1 MKRIPRYNS
10 CDLLDQNNVLKDCVI
25 FDLHRIIQMRNNVVS
40 IAHHHA
46 FYQILL
52 ITGGSGIHYIDNES
66 HSVAKGD
73 IFFLSPGQVHRW
85 DFNETTQGF
94 IINFTADFFSS
105 FLLNSDF
112 VQSLPFFEYSSEYS
126 KLNIFQ
132 QFSTVVNIFDK
143 ITFEYQIKEHC
154 DSNLIRIY
162 ILELLLLLKKQINE
176 ENNFSYNQLQ
186 PSNLVKQYEHLVEK
200 NFYELRFPKEY
211 AKLLYVTPNYLN
223 AICQKIKG
231 QSAGEIIRSRILLE
245 SKRLLVNTNLSA
257 GEIAY
262 KLSFKDNSYFSRFFK
277 KYVGV
282 SPDEYRKS

>member
-1 MKRIPRYNS
+1 MKKIPRYNS

-40 IAHHHA
+40 VAHQHS

-52 ITGGSGIHYIDNES
+52 IINGTGIHHIDNRIY
-66 HSVAKGD
+66 SVTKGD
-73 IFFLSPGQVHRW
+73 IFFLAPGQVHRW

-105 FLLNSDF
+105 FLLNKDF
-112 VQSLPFFEYSSEYS
+112 IQLLPFFEYNSEYT
-126 KLNIFQ
+126 KLNIFKQ
-132 QFSTVVNIFDK
+132 YSTIVNIFDK
-143 ITFEYQIKEHC
+143 ITFEFQIKETT
-154 DSNLIRIY
+154 DLNLIRIY
-162 ILELLLLLKKQINE
+162 ILELLLLIKKQVNE
-176 ENNFSYNQLQ
+176 EYNFSYTQLQ
-186 PSNLVKQYEHLVEK
+186 PTNLIKQFEHLVEK

>member
-1 MKRIPRYNS
+1 MKKIPRYNS

-25 FDLHRIIQMRNNVVS
+25 FDLNRIIQMRNNVVS
-40 IAHHHA
+40 IAHQHS

-52 ITGGSGIHYIDNES
+52 ITGGSGIHLIDSES

-85 DFNETTQGF
+85 DFNESTQGF
-94 IINFTADFFSS
+94 IINFTVDFFSP
-105 FLLNSDF
+105 FLLNKDF
-112 VQSLPFFEYSSEYS
+112 IQLLPFFEYDSHYT
-126 KLNIFQ
+126 KLNVFK
-132 QFSTVVNIFDK
+132 QFSTIANIFDK
-143 ITFEYQIKEHC
+143 ITFEFQIKENY
-154 DSNLIRIY
+154 DSNLIRVY

-176 ENNFSYNQLQ
+176 ENNFSYSQLQ
-186 PSNLVKQYEHLVEK
+186 PSNLIKQYEHFVEQK
-200 NFYELRFPKEY
+200 FYELRFPKEY

-231 QSAGEIIRSRILLE
+231 QSAGEIIRNRILLE

>member
-1 MKRIPRYNS
+1 MKKIPRYNS

-40 IAHHHA
+40 VAHHHA

-52 ITGGSGIHYIDNES
+52 ITGGSGIHYIDNEL
-66 HSVAKGD
+66 HSVNKGD
-73 IFFLSPGQVHRW
+73 IFFLSPEQVHRW

-94 IINFTADFFSS
+94 ILNFTTDFFSP
-105 FLLNSDF
+105 FLLKTDF
-112 VQSLPFFEYSSEYS
+112 IQSLPFFSYNTEYN
-126 KLNIFQ
+126 KLNVFQ
-132 QFSTVVNIFDK
+132 QFSIVANIFDK
-143 ITFEYQIKEHC
+143 ITFELQIKDNC
-154 DSNLIRIY
+154 DYNLIRIY
-162 ILELLLLLKKQINE
+162 ILELLLHLKKQINH

-186 PSNLVKQYEHLVEK
+186 PANLVKQYEHLVEK

-211 AKLLYVTPNYLN
+211 AQLLYVTPNYLN

-231 QSAGEIIRSRILLE
+231 QSAGEVIRSRILLE

-257 GEIAY
+257 AEIAY

>member
-10 CDLLDQNNVLKDCVI
+10 CDLLDQNNVIKDCVI
-25 FDLHRIIQMRNNVVS
+25 FDLNRIIQMRNNVVS
-40 IAHHHA
+40 IAHQHA

-52 ITGGSGIHYIDNES
+52 ITSGSGIHFIDNDS

-85 DFNETTQGF
+85 DFNESTQGF
-94 IINFTADFFSS
+94 IINFTSHFFSS
-105 FLLNSDF
+105 FLLKTDF
-112 VQSLPFFEYSSEYS
+112 IETLPFFVLNSEYT

-132 QFSTVVNIFDK
+132 QFSTIVNIFDK
-143 ITFEYQIKEHC
+143 ITFESQIKENI
-154 DSNLIRIY
+154 DDNLIRIY
-162 ILELLLLLKKQINE
+162 LLELLLLLKKQVNE

-186 PSNLVKQYEHLVEK
+186 PSNLIKQYEHLVEK

-211 AKLLYVTPNYLN
+211 ATLLYVTPNYLN

>member
-1 MKRIPRYNS
+1 MKKIPRYNS

-25 FDLHRIIQMRNNVVS
+25 FDLNRIIQMRNNVVS
-40 IAHHHA
+40 IAHQHA

-52 ITGGSGIHYIDNES
+52 ITGGSGIHLIDNET

-85 DFNETTQGF
+85 DFNESTQGF
-94 IINFTADFFSS
+94 IINFTLDFFSS
-105 FLLNSDF
+105 FLLNKDF
-112 VQSLPFFEYSSEYS
+112 VQLLPFFEYDSHHT
-126 KLNIFQ
+126 KLNVFQ
-132 QFSTVVNIFDK
+132 QFSTIANIFDK
-143 ITFEYQIKEHC
+143 ITFEFQIKENY
-154 DSNLIRIY
+154 DSNLIRVY
-162 ILELLLLLKKQINE
+162 ILELLLLLKKQIND
-176 ENNFSYNQLQ
+176 ENNFSYSQLQ
-186 PSNLVKQYEHLVEK
+186 PSNLIKQYEHLVEQK
-200 NFYELRFPKEY
+200 FYELRFPKEY

-231 QSAGEIIRSRILLE
+231 QSAGEIIRNRILLE

>member
-10 CDLLDQNNVLKDCVI
+10 CDLLDQNNVVKDCVI
-25 FDLHRIIQMRNNVVS
+25 FDLNRIIQMRNNVVS
-40 IAHHHA
+40 IAHQHA

-52 ITGGSGIHYIDNES
+52 ITSGSGIHFIDNES

-85 DFNETTQGF
+85 DFNESTQGF
-94 IINFTADFFSS
+94 IINFTSHFFSS
-105 FLLNSDF
+105 FLANIDF
-112 VQSLPFFEYSSEYS
+112 IETLPFFELNSEYT
-126 KLNIFQ
+126 KLNVFQ
-132 QFSTVVNIFDK
+132 QFSTIVNIFDK
-143 ITFEYQIKEHC
+143 ITFESQTKENN
-154 DSNLIRIY
+154 DSNLTRIY
-162 ILELLLLLKKQINE
+162 LLELLLLLKKQINA
-176 ENNFSYNQLQ
+176 ENSFSYNQLQ
-186 PSNLVKQYEHLVEK
+186 PSNLIKQYEHLVEK

-211 AKLLYVTPNYLN
+211 ATLLYVTPNYLN